1 MTSSSKSQKNP
12 HSSDL
17 TPRIGV
23 IGVGGGG
30 GNAINNMIQA
40 NLAGVSFLAA
50 NTDAQ
55 ALATTLASNS
65 IQLGLNITSGL
76 GSGAQVKIGRAA
88 AEESEDEIREWVSQ
102 YDLLFIAAGL
112 GGGTGT
118 GAIPIIAK
126 IAQEENTL
134 TIAVVTLPFD
144 FEGSKRMN
152 AAAEGLMELEKLVN
166 TLIIIPNQNLFSV
179 ANATTTLANA
189 FALADE
195 VLLDAIRGITD
206 LITLPGMINLDFADV
221 KAVITKTGRA
231 MMGTGVASGSSRA
244 IDAAESAI
252 ANPLLEIDSIKGA
265 KGLLISITG
274 GQDMTLFEIDEAAN
288 RIRNEVGDDSLV
300 IFGSAFDSN
309 LEGKLRVS
317 IVATGLGGLSQPNN
331 REQESKA
338 IIKPEINL
346 KSDLEPELELE
357 KPVVA
362 QRQPIAPAM
371 ESVREA
377 VIEHVSKETCNEV
390 DTNEKNKTIPT
401 PTVPRPEQP
410 RPDSVTEPPHK
421 NQDLIRR
428 DPKEEFLETTLPD
441 QQKVNENKK
450 QKLSWKKR
458 IFGSD

>member
-1 MTSSSKSQKNP
+1 MTSSSKNQKKT
-12 HSSDL
+12 SLSDL

-40 NLAGVSFLAA
+40 NLAGVSFIAA

-55 ALATTLASNS
+55 ALSTNLASNS
-65 IQLGLNITSGL
+65 IQLGLSLTSGL
-76 GSGAQVKIGRAA
+76 GSGAQVEIGRAA
-88 AEESEDEIREWVSQ
+88 AEESEDEIREWVSGH
-102 YDLLFIAAGL
+102 DLLFLAAGL

-118 GAIPIIAK
+118 GAIPVIAR
-126 IAQEENTL
+126 IAQEEHTL

-144 FEGSKRMN
+144 FEGSRRMS
-152 AAAEGLMELEKLVN
+152 AALEGLVELEKLVN
-166 TLIIIPNQNLFSV
+166 TLIIIPNQNLFAI

-221 KAVITKTGRA
+221 KVVISKKGRA

-252 ANPLLEIDSIKGA
+252 ANPLLEADSIKGA
-265 KGLLISITG
+265 SGLLISITG
-274 GQDMTLFEIDEAAN
+274 GPDMTLFEIDEAAN
-288 RIRNEVGDDSLV
+288 RIRNEVGNDSLV
-300 IFGSAFDSN
+300 IFGSAFDPT

-317 IVATGLGGLSQPNN
+317 IVATGLGELSQPDKSK
-331 REQESKA
+331 QETNSV
-338 IIKPEINL
+338 IKSEIGF
-346 KSDLEPELELE
+346 KSDIEPELELE
-357 KPVVA
+357 KPVTA
-362 QRQPIAPAM
+362 QEQPIAPAM

-377 VIEHVSKETCNEV
+377 VIEHASKDAINETKSN
-390 DTNEKNKTIPT
+390 DRKKTIPS
-401 PTVPRPEQP
+401 PTVPKPEQP
-410 RPDSVTEPPHK
+410 RFNKITEPPLA
-421 NQDLIRR
+421 NQNLISKQPSKGR
-428 DPKEEFLETTLPD
+428 LETTPLDEP
-441 QQKVNENKK
+441 KVTKDKK